1 MKHEYTVS
9 ISIEPDGFRRD
20 VCVRQSGT
28 TRFITAKVDECEVGR
43 DQLPRIVNELISR
56 IEAQQQA
63 ELDAAKFIAERER
76 ESAY

>member
-56 IEAQQQA
+56 IEAK
-63 ELDAAKFIAERER
+63 ERMETVDADFLAEREA